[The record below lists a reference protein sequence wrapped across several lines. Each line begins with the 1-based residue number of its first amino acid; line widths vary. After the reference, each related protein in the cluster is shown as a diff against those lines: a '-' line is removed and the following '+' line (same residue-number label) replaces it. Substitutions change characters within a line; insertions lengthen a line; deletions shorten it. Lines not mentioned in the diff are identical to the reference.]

1 MKRFKTKRHTNKNKM
16 YLFLLFM
23 IVFLGLFIW
32 LSLKRINAS
41 YDSFIEFLINDEF
54 ASLKPKKTK
63 AIMHNLDLFLNTY
76 AFKEEKVVLNEKKH
90 SIYLYN
96 THNLETYKD
105 GTSVCEVSRLFS
117 KNLKKLGI
125 NTIVEDEKTSD
136 FLVTGLNYYDIS
148 RNFIKE
154 QLNKESNIDYYIDI
168 HRDSVSNTIVE
179 INGKKYAKVLFVLGL
194 DNENY
199 KENKTVMQKMHQYL
213 EDNYKG
219 LSKGILEKSGKDV
232 NGIYNQDLGSNVLL
246 IEIGGID
253 NTKEEIINTTETLS
267 LMLYNILQ

>member
-117 KNLKKLGI
+117 KNLKKLGV

-154 QLNKESNIDYYIDI
+154 QLKKESNIDYYIDI
-168 HRDSVSNTIVE
+168 HRDSVSNTTVE